1 MIEDDLRHPLD
12 ADWSEQAVD
21 LADHEALEGVDD
33 VLRAEIQQIRLA
45 LLRIENGTYGT
56 CSKCGKDIRRERLEA
71 RPIAT
76 RCIDCAWRPRQM
88 RKRRPYGPPYL
99 SGMPTVWRRKTCEAA
114 YFLSALYFLRE
125 SPPKRLL
132 NAATRPP
139 S

>member
-1 MIEDDLRHPLD
+1 MSDYTDMAEKLRKRLDDLLERTEVIEDDLRHPLD

-21 LADHEALEGVDD
+21 LADDEALEGVDD

-76 RCIDCAWRPRQM
+76 RCIDCA
-88 RKRRPYGPPYL
+88 
-99 SGMPTVWRRKTCEAA
+99 
-114 YFLSALYFLRE
+114 
-125 SPPKRLL
+125 
-132 NAATRPP
+132 
-139 S
+139 